1 MTRRQFP
8 SNQST
13 QSGHWWQR
21 LNIASQKFAVLLV
34 FTAFLSG
41 FGYVLLTN
49 TTASEG
55 LAIRKL
61 QVQIDQMQTENEK
74 LQLKAADMQSLS
86 VADAASDALGL
97 QPVDQFQVLAA
108 DGGSVARR

>member
-8 SNQST
+8 TNQSGQT
-13 QSGHWWQR
+13 ERWWQR
-21 LNIASQKFAVLLV
+21 MSVTSQKFAILLV

-61 QVQIDQMQTENEK
+61 QVQIDQMQTQNEK
-74 LQLKAADMQSLS
+74 LQLQAADMQSLS
-86 VADAASDALGL
+86 VADAASDELGL

>member
-8 SNQST
+8 NNPSKAES
-13 QSGHWWQR
+13 HWWHKMQVS
-21 LNIASQKFAVLLV
+21 SQKFAVLLTL
-34 FTAFLSG
+34 TAFAAGS
-41 FGYVLLTN
+41 GYVLLTN
-49 TTASEG
+49 KTATDG

-61 QVQIDQMQTENEK
+61 QVQIDQLKTDNEK

-86 VADAASDALGL
+86 VADAASTALGL
-97 QPVDQFQVLAA
+97 QPVDTFQVVAA